1 MHHAYIFS
9 SIENS
14 CMYLSTSQSVS
25 ATKMSRRATQNES
38 IKKKNEG
45 GKRSGKKNNIN
56 IWITCFQG

>member
-38 IKKKNEG
+38 IKKKMKEE
-45 GKRSGKKNNIN
+45 KRSGKKNNIN
-56 IWITCFQG
+56 IWMTCFQG

>member
-38 IKKKNEG
+38 IKKKMKEEKDQE
-45 GKRSGKKNNIN
+45 KR
-56 IWITCFQG
+56 IT